1 MKKYLKSQA
10 KKSMSLFL
18 AVLMLLSCWVW
29 VAPEKA
35 EAGTSNSFETTY
47 TVIVGY
53 EVKDYAASGGSLVYK
68 TLGDGWA
75 TTETE
80 HTYSGSV
87 GKSVGKHE
95 LKFTTTNFLTNIKL
109 NINGKDTS
117 SKGKTRTEMQFI
129 KINGKTVYSG
139 GSTPEGWNGNAT
151 CNIYPTY
158 DDGGKYGTTGKTN
171 DNGGCNGIFSWPRP
185 MIVGF
190 YNGSTEAATPGIT
203 VKLNRVNGL
212 EAKGT
217 SDTTFD
223 ISKYTCYNQYGVA
236 MTYNASKVA
245 DITKQETYVA
255 DNSGSSDESQYK
267 DYFTVTSDN
276 NNVSIKPALQTLK
289 TPNADGVAEFYLVRK
304 YLMKTGLDTEEESKA
319 TAKITVKYP
328 TYTVNFKTGLS
339 TSKITVGTDEYTGSY
354 SPSNYYGKT
363 ISVPSKTEASGYTF
377 YDYWS
382 NEQKSY
388 GAASYNSAAADF
400 AKPCST
406 EDYNAYVKAAGSETI
421 TYTGTVDGKTD
432 SYDVVKTAD
441 GGIYYD
447 AGVKFDPSTNKTI
460 DTTYYR
466 ENWYGWWLSKDLT
479 VKFYDVDGAFL
490 GEELAKAGQKYNAIT
505 WPTSKY
511 VIKEQDGS
519 YKNGTYTS
527 GAFKYNVDANIWVD
541 TDGTQMNKTST
552 SATFSK
558 DIMILTPLITRA
570 EFDNAYTINFV
581 HPNNGDPLEG
591 SGNKTYRQDVKA
603 DATTAYNK
611 LPAVPGEI
619 AKDLQ
624 YSYELIGWS
633 SVVPT
638 TGKNYH
644 VVLEDADFDVNGTAI
659 GANKDWT
666 VRDDATYYAI
676 YRRATKTYVVE
687 FFYADA
693 TGTIVSR
700 KIKVK
705 YGDNLVAPTD
715 YVPYTY
721 VTGGFGYTFEQWL
734 VSARAPFKYDD
745 KVAFTLDNFKF
756 DEKALDDG
764 DAVEPVKVE
773 ADYLDPVPTPYT
785 VTFNYVDTNNDE
797 VSSSVEVKNEQFI
810 LQNTIAG
817 IIPAEEW
824 ENEDQL
830 YTYANKWKVIDGSAI
845 ISDGEKTEQV
855 KVDDVIDTANLTKI
869 SPTSNLTFKAVY
881 ANPVPYYTVTYV
893 DGTNTF
899 TDRALKDSAMP
910 KWTTKVMDDN
920 GTPDDPSDDIEKDKL
935 YVPADYEGEGGTY
948 VFQGWFDA
956 KEGGNKVE
964 VETETAKLTGNITLY
979 SQFKFVPDKF
989 LIQFMNH
996 DGTVQLGAREYEKG
1010 QNIEALVTTAT
1021 KAAQGRA
1028 ADDTYEYVFLGWD
1041 KAVPTFCEGYAVTYT
1056 ALYKPVYR
1064 YYEVKWYN
1072 SVLVDGKWVADKTT
1086 EIVDEKEVEKYLLA
1100 TTKHT
1105 YNSKLNAPSVAT
1117 TCSVAAPAGQTY
1129 VFAGWYYNDAEG
1141 NAVKYERGMPI
1152 TAEME
1157 FYATYTLTDKTYTV
1171 TTIVKGSST
1180 KYTVAANN
1188 TEFTLS
1194 DPVAGYVAPVY
1205 EEAEGGNY
1213 KIVDGKYVQ
1222 VEVGE
1227 EGTHNRVKES
1237 CHDAFEGW
1245 YTDAEHTTKYVAEAI
1260 TADITLYAKFK
1271 ESDHDLTE
1279 EEVEENPTYFTEGT
1293 LAKWCECNKEETK
1306 TTEKIAKL
1314 TDKVAPTGK
1323 IYLGGLSWSSTDEQG
1338 ANATDGDEIS
1348 IFTNKNT
1355 DIIITAND
1363 KGDVNALYNP
1373 AGLGSGIKV
1382 IRAFAFPA
1390 DTVLTVDNYG
1400 AAQAV
1405 ATDIYVDNTTAQNE
1419 NATFAVKLGDIF
1431 VADLTADGKVQYN
1444 EDDPTTPDVNE
1455 SETVKFKPLEDGE
1468 DYIIYYYVNDKAT
1481 DANGAP
1487 ATGNQLNRKVRT
1499 AKFHYDNTAPV
1510 FRVEGKNDSKATPT
1524 YCGVATVTGIEEGAV
1539 VTVNGVEV
1547 TPTEGKY
1554 VINYADGVDNVF
1566 ITATDKS
1573 GNTFSKKIKVAEH
1586 NWFTTEKAASC
1597 GVEGYKK
1604 TECLTCGEV
1613 KSEDTYNAL
1622 AHIWSDRQ
1630 VIPADCVNNGKVV
1643 VTCSICGEKVETEF
1657 EEGSVTPVIP
1667 AEGHE
1672 YAKDKNGDV
1681 IYTTVTA
1688 STCKTAGVGK
1698 AVCTVCGE
1706 GELTKTLDL
1715 DPDNHEKIE
1724 VVDQAASCTTDGFYK
1739 ETCDC
1744 GYEKI
1749 VETYPAKGHGTL
1761 EAGTAEWYVTLAPT
1775 CYQAGSQELRCKNCS
1790 NAIEVDGAV
1799 VTEEIAPTGEHVKI
1813 VANPDT
1819 YKTEKEV
1826 KYRCATEGCTHKYES
1841 KPYVDTSLK
1850 EYTVTFKAEDDTVIA
1865 TFTQLEGTGIKKD
1878 AVTAPEKAATT
1889 TEKYSFAGWADKDG
1903 KIYKL
1908 PLTVEGNL
1916 ELKAT
1921 YKATPV
1927 YYAHQF
1933 VIPTYENG
1941 EFNNDKTTEY
1951 RALLGAIGDER
1962 VPSGT
1967 PVVPRDGDTV
1977 FTFEGWI
1984 RKGESEIVT
1993 DFTIGIEEGDITADK
2008 TFVAKFSSK
2017 TLSYEVIFYNGIDYV
2032 WNTSVKS
2039 GEKVTPVIDV
2049 TPTKAFDSKYHY
2061 EFNNTWLTEDGKVFD
2076 FANTPI
2082 KGKTRLYAGYDKI
2095 EHTLEASTEHDAYV
2109 AATCTTGGVNVKVCS
2124 CGYYETTKTNANG
2137 HALYEETNNEGVVCQ
2152 KCHNCDY
2159 IEEGEAQRYTVK
2171 FTDGKAVIK
2180 LEKVVAGN
2188 KLPADLAIETPT
2200 KDADDKYTYAF
2211 NNTWICNGVEY
2222 SLEDILAMEITSDMT
2237 FEADYDETLR
2247 YYNVSYLDADNKP
2260 LVTETVAYGEK
2271 LYACTKA
2278 DPTKDST
2285 ELEHFTFTGWDKK
2298 AGEYEITGDTVV
2310 RPVFKAE
2317 KHNWVEI
2324 GTTNA
2329 TCEEAGGTKNQ
2340 CSVCKFETTANASNK
2355 PALGHTDLDANGNK
2369 VAHTIVLPTNTV
2381 EGSDTYKCTRC
2392 GKDISGPVASTTIKI
2407 TVKDKHGNLAT
2418 DGSAIV
2424 TITSK
2429 LDSTY
2434 VQQDGTGLDGTVTF
2448 RVPVGHEWIVG
2459 ITGSAELPQGG
2470 YGFELGKGQTEYE
2483 AAPEVEAPEDDHCS
2497 CSCHKTSFWGI
2508 IYRLFQKFIAIF
2520 RGEIR
2525 CCADPD
2531 PMYNK

>member
-1 MKKYLKSQA
+1 MKTQI
-10 KKSMSLFL
+10 KKSISLFL
-18 AVLMLLSCWVW
+18 AVLMVLSCWVW
-29 VAPEKA
+29 VAPQEA
-35 EAGTSNSFETTY
+35 EAAKYTPLTQY
-47 TVIVGY
+47 TVELNWTISQRQC
-53 EVKDYAASGGSLVYK
+53 DGGDIQYK
-68 TLGDGWA
+68 TLGDGWGTESGWKTA
-75 TTETE
+75 LSSLSNYKSTNTYTYSWTTTEFPT
-80 HTYSGSV
+80 V
-87 GKSVGKHE
+87 VKI
-95 LKFTTTNFLTNIKL
+95 TT
-109 NINGKDTS
+109 
-117 SKGKTRTEMQFI
+117 KGGFVVNNPSRCAVNYL
-129 KINGKTVYSG
+129 KINGKTVF
-139 GSTPEGWNGNAT
+139 
-151 CNIYPTY
+151 
-158 DDGGKYGTTGKTN
+158 DGGTGKVAFNLPTFKSSASGSAEMYPN
-171 DNGGCNGIFSWPRP
+171 YTSTDNSGTSGNLDSGYNWPRP
-185 MIVGF
+185 MIAGF
-190 YNGSTEAATPGIT
+190 NDDTASASDIAVTLNQIGGQNIT
-203 VKLNRVNGL
+203 KT
-212 EAKGT
+212 A
-217 SDTTFD
+217 DFD
-223 ISKYTCYNQYGVA
+223 VSKYTCYDQYGVKIA
-236 MTYNASKVA
+236 NPATFVNNGRICTVKSQTTHVSGTKNSDDGLSGEDAS
-245 DITKQETYVA
+245 DIYAE
-255 DNSGSSDESQYK
+255 SDAS
-267 DYFTVTSDN
+267 
-276 NNVSIKPALQTLK
+276 NNVIIKPNLQISNPKASTGAA
-289 TPNADGVAEFYLVRK
+289 TYYLVRK
-304 YLMKTGLDTEEESKA
+304 YVCDDTFGGEITSKVSAAINVTYPKYTVTFDGGLDS
-319 TAKITVKYP
+319 AKIVADK
-328 TYTVNFKTGLS
+328 
-339 TSKITVGTDEYTGSY
+339 EYTKSY
-354 SPSNYYGKT
+354 APTGYHGTNIT
-363 ISVPSKTEASGYTF
+363 LPSKTTADGYTF
-377 YDYWS
+377 YEYWS
-382 NEQKSY
+382 KPQPAS
-388 GAASYNSAAADF
+388 GAASYNVATADF
-400 AKPCST
+400 AKPCSS
-406 EDYNAYVKAAGSETI
+406 EDYASYLANGGSEK
-421 TYTGTVDGKTD
+421 DGIVTD
-432 SYDVVKTAD
+432 KD
-441 GGIYYD
+441 GGKWYD
-447 AGVKFDPSTNKTI
+447 AGKKLDPSSAKTI
-460 DTTYYR
+460 DVS
-466 ENWYGWWLSKDLT
+466 ENKANFTATWYAWWLAKDLS
-479 VKFYDVDGAFL
+479 VKFYDVDGTFL
-490 GEELAKAGQKYNAIT
+490 GEKLVKSGQTQSAIE

-511 VIKEQDGS
+511 INSG
-519 YKNGTYTS
+519 YTT
-527 GAFKYNVDANIWVD
+527 GAFKFKVDGNIWEAANGTEINKNSYTFTKDLILTPKLTRESFQSKYTVTFINPNNGTSVGVG
-541 TDGTQMNKTST
+541 TDGTYDYR
-552 SATFSK
+552 A
-558 DIMILTPLITRA
+558 DIKS
-570 EFDNAYTINFV
+570 Y
-581 HPNNGDPLEG
+581 
-591 SGNKTYRQDVKA
+591 A
-603 DATTAYNK
+603 DTAK
-611 LPAVPGEI
+611 GKIAAVPSDVDG
-619 AKDLQ
+619 DLQ
-624 YSYELIGWS
+624 YRYELLGWS
-633 SVVPT
+633 SVAPT

-644 VVLEDADFDVNGTAI
+644 VLLEDADFDVNGTAI
-659 GANKDWT
+659 GLNSDWV
-666 VRDDATYYAI
+666 VRNEATYYAV
-676 YRRATKTYVVE
+676 YRRYTQTYVVN
-687 FFYADA
+687 FTYKDA
-693 TGTIVSR
+693 TGADANRQV
-700 KIKVK
+700 KFK
-705 YGDNLVAPTD
+705 YGDKLVAPTD
-715 YVPYTY
+715 YVPYNY
-721 VTGGFGYTFEQWL
+721 VTKGFGYTFANWEYTNANG
-734 VSARAPFKYDD
+734 VKATFAYNGD
-745 KVAFTLDNFKF
+745 VAFNSTNF
-756 DEKALDDG
+756 EIAAAALDDG
-764 DAVEPVKVE
+764 VEVEPIVVK
-773 ADYLDPVPTPYT
+773 ALYGAPVATPYS
-785 VTFNYVDTNNDE
+785 VTFNYVVEDNKED
-797 VSSSVEVKNEQFI
+797 SSSVTVKNEEFI
-810 LQNTIAG
+810 LQGTVDNLA
-817 IIPAEEW
+817 PAEKW

-830 YTYANKWKVIDGSAI
+830 YTYADKWEITEGSATVGV
-845 ISDGEKTEQV
+845 DGEVKTV
-855 KVDDVIDTANLTKI
+855 GAVINTADLITLT
-869 SPTSNLTFKAVY
+869 PTSNLTFKAVY

-920 GTPDDPSDDIEKDKL
+920 GTPDDPSDDIEKDEL

-964 VETETAKLTGNITLY
+964 VETAKLTGNITLY

-1028 ADDTYEYVFLGWD
+1028 KDDTYEYVFLGWD

-1431 VADLTADGKVQYN
+1431 VADLDENGNVQYN
-1444 EDDPTTPDVNE
+1444 DDDPTTPDVDE
-1455 SETVKFKPLEDGE
+1455 SETVKFKPLVDGE

-1481 DANGAP
+1481 TDNGALL

-1510 FRVEGKNDSKATPT
+1510 FTIAGDSNNAAVPT
-1524 YCGVATVTGIEEGAV
+1524 YCGVATVTGIEKGAV
-1539 VTVNGVEV
+1539 VTVNGEDV
-1547 TPTEGKY
+1547 TPTEEGKY
-1554 VINYADGVDNVF
+1554 VINYTKGVDNFF

-1573 GNTFSKKIKVAEH
+1573 GNTFSKKIKVADH
-1586 NWFTTEKAASC
+1586 SWYTTEKAASC

-1604 TECLTCGEV
+1604 TECLTCREV
-1613 KSEDTYNAL
+1613 KVNITYDAL
-1622 AHIWSDRQ
+1622 AHHWTDRQ

-1643 VTCSICGEKVETEF
+1643 VTCSICGEEVVTEF
-1657 EEGSVTPVIP
+1657 EEDGVTPVIP
-1667 AEGHE
+1667 ALGHE
-1672 YAKDKNGDV
+1672 YAKNVNGEID
-1681 IYTTVTA
+1681 YSTVTE
-1688 STCKTAGVGK
+1688 STCQVEGLAE
-1698 AVCTVCGE
+1698 AYCTVCGD
-1706 GELTKTLDL
+1706 GRITKDLDL
-1715 DPDNHEKIE
+1715 NPNNH
-1724 VVDQAASCTTDGFYK
+1724 VDITISEDAADCVNAGYYK
-1739 ETCDC
+1739 EVCVC
-1744 GYEKI
+1744 GEVIKE
-1749 VETYPAKGHGTL
+1749 ETYPATGHGTL

-1775 CYQAGSQELRCKNCS
+1775 CYQAGSQELRCTICT
-1790 NAIEVDGAV
+1790 NAILDENDEKI
-1799 VTEEIAPTGEHVKI
+1799 TEEIAATGEHVKT
-1813 VANPDT
+1813 VTNPDT
-1819 YKTEKEV
+1819 YKQDGAV
-1826 KYRCATEGCTHKYES
+1826 KYHCATEGCTHKYAD
-1841 KPYVDTSLK
+1841 KPYVNTELEK
-1850 EYTVTFKAEDDTVIA
+1850 FTVTFKAEDDTVIA
-1865 TFTQLEGTGIKKD
+1865 TFTQLVGTGIKKD

-1889 TEKYSFAGWADKDG
+1889 TKKYSFAGWADKDG

-1941 EFNNDKTTEY
+1941 KFNNDKTTEY

-1977 FTFEGWI
+1977 FTFEGWT
-1984 RKGESEIVT
+1984 RGGKIVT
-1993 DFTIGIEEGDITADK
+1993 DFTIGIEEGDTTADK
-2008 TFVAKFSSK
+2008 TFVAKFSST

-2039 GEKVTPVIDV
+2039 GEKVTYDSDVI
-2049 TPTKAFDSKYHY
+2049 PTKAFDSENHY
-2061 EFNNTWLTEDGKVFD
+2061 TFNNTWLTEDGKVFN
-2076 FANTPI
+2076 FETPI
-2082 KGKTRLYAGYDKI
+2082 IGKTRLYADYTATK
-2095 EHTLEASTEHDAYV
+2095 HTLVESTEHDAYV
-2109 AATCTTGGVNVKVCS
+2109 AATCTAGGVDVKVCS
-2124 CGYYETTKTNANG
+2124 CGYYETTKTNADG
-2137 HALYEETNNEGVVCQ
+2137 HDLVEYTNEEGVICQ
-2152 KCHNCDY
+2152 KCNNCDY

-2200 KDADDKYTYAF
+2200 KDADAQYTYAF
-2211 NNTWICNGVEY
+2211 NDTWICNGVEY

-2260 LVTETVAYGEK
+2260 LETKTVAYGEK

-2298 AGEYEITGDTVV
+2298 AGEFKIVEDTVV

-2317 KHNWVEI
+2317 KHKWVEI
-2324 GTTNA
+2324 GTTDA

-2340 CSVCKFETTANASNK
+2340 CSVCKLETTANSSSK